1 MAEDANLTGLGSAPL
16 PASASTSGPCTP
28 WITAADVEA
37 LTACSDVDPEDPMLE
52 VASGVLYE
60 LSGQRFAGA
69 CSTMVNPGVYCACA
83 NDQIGL
89 GPGIGCCPGTRHLVL
104 GALPVTEVLEVRLD
118 GEVVSPFEYRLHG
131 QRLYRLPDG
140 NNVRQV
146 WPCCRRPDSVPDERI
161 EVDFTYGEAPPRA
174 GVLAAATLACEL
186 LRATGETEGECRLPQ
201 RVQTITRQGITMA
214 MLDPMAFLDNGRT
227 GIYEVDLFLAS
238 YVESAGKRSS
248 GIVNPDTV
256 RASRA

>member
-1 MAEDANLTGLGSAPL
+1 MSDDAGLIGLGSAPS
-16 PASASTSGPCTP
+16 PVADAGSGPCSP
-28 WITAADVEA
+28 WINATDVEQ
-37 LTACSDVDPEDPMLE
+37 LTGCTDVDADEPMIE
-52 VASGVLYE
+52 VASGVLYK
-60 LSGQRFAGA
+60 LSGEQYPGV
-69 CSTMVNPGVYCACA
+69 CSTTVNPGVYCGCGDATGPCCA
-83 NDQIGL
+83 GV
-89 GPGIGCCPGTRHLVL
+89 RYLVL
-104 GALPVTEVLEVRLD
+104 GALPVVAVQEIRLD

-146 WPCCRRPDSVPDERI
+146 WPCCRRPDRVPDERI

-248 GIVNPDTV
+248 GVVNPDTV
-256 RASRA
+256 RARRAESSPA